1 MGPQPMRRGYADAG
15 AGQIHYRVLG
25 DGPPLVLLHATP
37 RSSRVYERL
46 MPLLAAGGFRV
57 YAFDTPGFGNSDPL
71 PAAPSME
78 GLAGLMVQAFDSLSL
93 AKVHLF
99 GLHTGNKIGAALAA
113 DWPGRVSRFVCV
125 GMTHSIVIDKQTR
138 DAAILDI
145 VQKGLDGT
153 APRDDGGHLVKRWA
167 ATFGAVAKAWWN
179 AALIGKPVVTAAD
192 IRLLENEVMDLI
204 QARHSFDAIY
214 PANFRFDLGAAF
226 ARIAVP
232 TLVVE
237 LATAQEDHL
246 GRQAEAVAKLL
257 PQGHAVTL
265 EHTDR
270 GVMEDDPEA
279 LAAAILPF
287 LKA

>member
-1 MGPQPMRRGYADAG
+1 MALLVRRGYADAG
-15 AGQIHYRVLG
+15 SVQIHYRVLG

-57 YAFDTPGFGNSDPL
+57 YAFDTPGFGYSDPL
-71 PAAPSME
+71 PADPSME
-78 GLAGLMVQAFDSLSL
+78 ALAGLIVQAMDSLGLS
-93 AKVHLF
+93 KVDLF

-113 DWPGRVSRFVCV
+113 GWPDRISRFVCV
-125 GMTHSIVIDKQTR
+125 GMTHSIVIDKQKR
-138 DAAILDI
+138 AGAILDL

-153 APRDDGGHLVKRWA
+153 TVSADGGHLVKRWA
-167 ATFGAVAKAWWN
+167 ATFGSVAKAWWN
-179 AALIGKPVVTAAD
+179 AGQISKPVVSESD
-192 IRLLENEVMDLI
+192 LRLLENEVLDII

-214 PANFRFDLGAAF
+214 AQNFRFDLGEAF
-226 ARIAVP
+226 ARIPVP

-246 GRQAEAVAKLL
+246 GRQAEAVARLL
-257 PQGHAVTL
+257 PKGQAVTL
-265 EHTDR
+265 ESTDR
-270 GVMEDDPEA
+270 GVLEDNPAA
-279 LAAAILPF
+279 LAAVVLPF